1 MIIHVRNFGKIESA
15 DIDISNFSIFVG
27 ENNSGKS
34 YLMQLIYGV
43 ISFLFYENDFKVPL
57 TEFQFSHISENT
69 LNIYSTDKGFL
80 SNFQK
85 DINNSLDKNKNKII
99 ENIFHTKN
107 LTIDELKIEL
117 DDLLYNYSLSIE
129 QPPQIIEEKEKL
141 YTTYKIT
148 RNDGRVNGIRFSS
161 SFPEQ
166 FIREIVQQE
175 LSSLIL
181 SDSLGISAPGP
192 RKNENKSMIYLP
204 ASRSGIML
212 LYANYLANDN
222 NGKSEN
228 HGDIIYDKEDTEVE
242 NEYGL
247 TEPVYNFLM
256 FLLKHKDSE
265 LASEANQEILSFIDD
280 NIINGNLSKVGNS
293 MHYTPKGSDQS
304 LPIYLSSSLVSELAP
319 ICQILSGVQRFNY
332 ILYDEIETCQHPTK
346 QLQLARLIVR
356 MVNSGYKM
364 IVSTHSDTMAAAIN
378 NLITLSLKKNKKK
391 IAEDLGYTEDDLLK
405 STDVHA
411 YQFLIENGK
420 TKVKE
425 LSNNFSIGVGFDFD
439 LFNKTNDKIY
449 HDALKIVEEE

>member
-43 ISFLFYENDFKVPL
+43 VSSIFYEDDFKKFLRKSKFVR
-57 TEFQFSHISENT
+57 ISEKP
-69 LNIYSTDKGFL
+69 LIIRSTDKTFL
-80 SNFQK
+80 SNFQNA
-85 DINNSLDKNKNKII
+85 INNFLDENKNKII
-99 ENIFHTKN
+99 ESIFHTRN
-107 LTIDELKIEL
+107 LTIDELRIEL
-117 DDLLYNYSLSIE
+117 KDLFFDYALTSEQTSQIVEGQEELYS
-129 QPPQIIEEKEKL
+129 
-141 YTTYKIT
+141 TYKIT
-148 RNDGRVNGIRFSS
+148 RNDNKVHGIKFSND
-161 SFPEQ
+161 FPKQIMEL
-166 FIREIVQQE
+166 IVKQE
-175 LSSLIL
+175 LLSLIL
-181 SDSLGISAPGP
+181 SDSLGVYATGS
-192 RKNENKSMIYLP
+192 RKTENKSIIYLP

-222 NGKSEN
+222 KNKIEN
-228 HGDIIYDKEDTEVE
+228 HGDIIFDEDDTEIE

-247 TEPVYNFLM
+247 TAPVYNFLM

-265 LASEANQEILSFIDD
+265 LTSETNREILTFIDD
-280 NIINGNLSKVGNS
+280 NIINGSLSKVGNS
-293 MHYTPKGSDQS
+293 MHYTPKDSNQS
-304 LPIYLSSSLVSELAP
+304 LPIFLSSSLVSELAP
-319 ICQILSGVQRFNY
+319 ICQILSGIQRINY

-405 STDVHA
+405 STNVHA
-411 YQFLIENGK
+411 YQFLVEDGK

-439 LFNKTNDKIY
+439 LFNKANDKIY
-449 HDALKIVEEE
+449 HDAVRIVEEE